1 MASLPRW
8 TWVWVNS
15 RSWWWTGR
23 PGMLQF
29 MGSQRVGHDW
39 ATELNWTEQLH
50 NPNFYQK
57 VEQRHQSRKLSQA
70 PFQSS
75 PSATVSEASAV
86 LICFY
91 YRLVLSVLNLSI
103 SRNAHILL
111 YKDPFTE
118 HILRFMLN
126 YQCFILFY
134 CWIEF
139 PGMYEYFVDPFSC
152 GRCCGCF
159 QCQAVMI
166 KLLWIFLCMFFG
178 GHIFSCLFGKYLEER
193 LLDHKAYVCLLFF
206 KIKLQNSLLW
216 SSYFTF

>member
-1 MASLPRW
+1 MASLTRW

-15 RSWWWTGR
+15 GSWWWTGR
-23 PGMLQF
+23 PGVLRF
-29 MGSQRVGHDW
+29 MGPQIIGHDW
-39 ATELNWTEQLH
+39 ATELNWTEQLY

-103 SRNAHILL
+103 NRNAHILL

-139 PGMYEYFVDPFSC
+139 PGSMNTLLIHSPME
-152 GRCCGCF
+152 GAA
-159 QCQAVMI
+159 AVFCAR
-166 KLLWIFLCMFFG
+166 LLWLNCSEYSCACFFVG
-178 GHIFSCLFGKYLEER
+178 IYFHVSSVNTWKRNCWIIK
-193 LLDHKAYVCLLFF
+193 HMYVYFF
-206 KIKLQNSLLW
+206 
-216 SSYFTF
+216 